1 MSRPDEVDLEP
12 EAQDLLREWR
22 ELFVEH
28 YLEDIKRLK
37 GNPALVHGF
46 EVDHALM
53 DRWETLRREF
63 HLNPTRVLKYGTRV
77 LVEQFDDQMVRM
89 RPVIRVVG
97 LSENYLRRVEDL
109 RMRDRNQLVCLDVK
123 IQEVSNPYGW
133 LWWTVYECKD
143 CSAQVNLEQRRGRE
157 RESPLHCEPCFDRML
172 ERLGDDDASFP
183 MFPMRGRFRMVTE
196 DCKYEDVQDI
206 SMTQVVY
213 NDANEVVNASSKHP
227 IIGTVTD
234 DLVGDMEAGAYA
246 RINGIV
252 RVQPVPDRNFS
263 KDTRRVLSID
273 VLSVEVLALNG

>member
-1 MSRPDEVDLEP
+1 MSLPNEVDLDPQEQ
-12 EAQDLLREWR
+12 ELLREWR
-22 ELFVEH
+22 ELFVEY
-28 YLEDIKRLK
+28 YLDDIKRLQEHSSS
-37 GNPALVHGF
+37 VYGF
-46 EVDHALM
+46 EVDHAVL
-53 DRWETLRREF
+53 DRSESLRREF
-63 HLNPTRVLKYGTRV
+63 HLDPTRVLKYGTRV
-77 LVEQFDDQMVRM
+77 LVEQFEDQMVRM

-97 LSENYLRRVEDL
+97 LSDNYLRRVEDL

-133 LWWTVYECKD
+133 LWLTVYECKD
-143 CSAQVNLEQRRGRE
+143 CSTQVHLEQRRGRE
-157 RESPLHCEPCFDRML
+157 RESPLYCEPCFDRMM
-172 ERLGDDDASFP
+172 ERLEDEDSHFP
-183 MFPMRGRFRMVTE
+183 MFPRQGRFRMLTE

-213 NDANEVVNASSKHP
+213 NDAHEIVNASSKHP

-234 DLVGDMEAGAYA
+234 DLVGEIEAGAYA

-273 VLSVEVLALNG
+273 VLSVERLALNG